1 MLFQVFC
8 SDYRCN
14 NDELQV
20 LGRRQAD
27 GSPIVKVEQLRDGVV
42 LFEDLADA
50 EQYSTYLEANQNKQV

>member
-1 MLFQVFC
+1 MLFKVFC
-8 SDYRCN
+8 SDYRCYTN
-14 NDELQV
+14 ELQV

-27 GSPIVKVEQLRDGVV
+27 GSPVVKVEQLRDGVV